1 VLQHFDNWG
10 NQIETGQHGGYPY
23 MYVTRRIV
31 FHVVQ
36 PSRNGL
42 KIIYDGG
49 DQLYQFDAA
58 IRQLKIPSTY
68 FFFDPKFI

>member
-1 VLQHFDNWG
+1 MLQHFDNLG

-49 DQLYQFDAA
+49 DQLYQFDAV

>member
-1 VLQHFDNWG
+1 
-10 NQIETGQHGGYPY
+10 

-49 DQLYQFDAA
+49 DQLYQFDAV